1 MVSKESMTE
10 ETALKNMDVSG
21 RRVLVCGMARSG
33 IAAAKL
39 LAAKGA
45 RVTISDLKAE
55 ADFGDALS
63 ELRALGCRFA
73 LGKAPDDELA
83 ENDLLV
89 ISPGI
94 AWATPFVQKALERG
108 IEVIGELELGARL
121 TRGALVAITGTNGKT
136 TTTTLVGELFRA
148 TGRTT
153 HVVGNIGYPIT
164 ATAGTSK
171 DDDVTVAEV
180 SSYQCEGISR
190 FHPKVGAVLN
200 ITEDHIARH
209 GSMQVYIG
217 MKRRIFAR
225 QTAQDVAVFNYDD
238 ATCREMAKGLA
249 AHIAWFSRK
258 ERVPYGAYVEEGYI
272 VLSLSEGPQRVC
284 RTDEVRIP
292 GPHNLENALAAV
304 VIAGV
309 MGVPCETMREVL
321 RTFKGVEHRI
331 ETVRTLRGVTW
342 INDSKGTNV
351 DSTQKAIATMTAPT
365 VLILGGSDKKVS
377 FDPLAETIAASP
389 LIEHCVLIG
398 DTADQIRGAL
408 ERVGYTAYTMTGY
421 DFDACLAACRELAK
435 EGGCVLL
442 SPACAS
448 FDMFRDFEHR
458 GEVFKQKVM
467 ALA

>member
-1 MVSKESMTE
+1 M
-10 ETALKNMDVSG
+10 MDVRG
-21 RRVLVCGMARSG
+21 KRVLVCGMARSG

-39 LAAKGA
+39 LCEKGA
-45 RVTISDLKAE
+45 QVTISDLKDE
-55 ADFGDALS
+55 ASFGDALE
-63 ELRALGCRFA
+63 ELRALGCAFA
-73 LGKAPDDELA
+73 LGEGPEPHLA
-83 ENDLLV
+83 GMDLVV

-94 AWATPFVQKALERG
+94 AWAKPFIGQAQRMG

-121 TRGALVAITGTNGKT
+121 TRGTLVAITGTNGKT

-164 ATAGTSK
+164 ATAGISR

-180 SSYQCEGISR
+180 SSYQCEGIST

-200 ITEDHIARH
+200 ITEDHIVRH
-209 GSMQVYIG
+209 GSMDVYIA
-217 MKRRIFAR
+217 MKRRIFAN

-238 ATCREMAKGLA
+238 ATCRKMAEGLKG
-249 AHIAWFSRK
+249 HIAWFSRR
-258 ERVPYGAYVEEGYI
+258 EAVPYGAYVEDGYI
-272 VLSLSEGPQRVC
+272 MLKMGERCEAVC
-284 RTDEVRIP
+284 RTDEVFIP

-304 VIAGV
+304 CITGAL
-309 MGVPCETMREVL
+309 GVPAETMREVL

-331 ETVRTLRGVTW
+331 ETVRELDGVTW

-351 DSTQKAIATMTAPT
+351 DSTQKAIATMTKPT

-377 FDPLAETIAASP
+377 FDPLAETIKAAP
-389 LIEHCVLIG
+389 QIAHCVLIG
-398 DTADQIRGAL
+398 DTAEQIRAAL

-421 DFDACLAACRELAK
+421 DFDLCLATCRQLAQ

-448 FDMFRDFEHR
+448 FDMFTDYEHR
-458 GEVFKQKVM
+458 GRVFKEKVM
-467 ALA
+467 AL

>member
-1 MVSKESMTE
+1 M
-10 ETALKNMDVSG
+10 
-21 RRVLVCGMARSG
+21 
-33 IAAAKL
+33 
-39 LAAKGA
+39 
-45 RVTISDLKAE
+45 
-55 ADFGDALS
+55 
-63 ELRALGCRFA
+63 
-73 LGKAPDDELA
+73 
-83 ENDLLV
+83 V

-94 AWATPFVQKALERG
+94 AWAKPFVQKALAMG

-121 TRGALVAITGTNGKT
+121 TRGQLVAITGTNGKT
-136 TTTTLVGELFRA
+136 TTTTLVGELLRA
-148 TGRTT
+148 AGRTT

-164 ATAGTSK
+164 ATAGDST
-171 DDDVTVAEV
+171 DEDVTVAEV
-180 SSYQCEGISR
+180 SSYQCEGIR
-190 FHPKVGAVLN
+190 LFHPKVGAVLN

-217 MKRRIFAR
+217 MKRRIFDR

-249 AHIAWFSRK
+249 SRVAWFSRR
-258 ERVPYGAYVEEGYI
+258 ERVPFGADVEEGYI
-272 VLSLSEGPQRVC
+272 VLALDGERRQVC
-284 RTDEVRIP
+284 RTDEVYIP

-351 DSTQKAIATMTAPT
+351 DSTEKAIATMTAPT

-377 FDPLAETIAASP
+377 FDPLARAIADAP

-398 DTADQIRGAL
+398 DTAEQIRAAL
-408 ERVGYTAYTMTGY
+408 ERVGYDAYTMTGY
-421 DFDACLAACRELAK
+421 DFDACLAACQKLAR

-448 FDMFRDFEHR
+448 FDMFRDYEHR